1 MRYKSIQSINANRN
15 NMEKIKQLRKIL
27 ENNNLFIKTNPD
39 KLHIFVDDGNV
50 TATAATSLSYE
61 YEYRVNLIIT
71 DYDQP
76 IDYLMVPIIS
86 WMYINQQEFMA
97 NPELRKGAI
106 QFEVEALNNNTSDI
120 SIELKL
126 TERVIVKKGDKGLE
140 YKHFNDEP
148 PIDMRPEWVNEI
160 WPTN

>member
-106 QFEVEALNNNTSDI
+106 QFEVEALNNNTSDV

-140 YKHFNDEP
+140 YKHVNDAP
-148 PIDMRPEWVNEI
+148 PTDMRPDWVNEI
-160 WPTN
+160 

>member
-1 MRYKSIQSINANRN
+1 
-15 NMEKIKQLRKIL
+15 MEKIKQLRKIL

-39 KLHIFVDDGNV
+39 KLHVFVDDGNV

-61 YEYRVNLIIT
+61 YEYNVNLIIT

-97 NPELRKGAI
+97 NPELRNGAI
-106 QFEVEALNNNTSDI
+106 KFEVEALNNKTADI

-140 YKHFNDEP
+140 YKHVNDEP

>member
-106 QFEVEALNNNTSDI
+106 QFEVEALNNNTSDV

-140 YKHFNDEP
+140 YKHVNDAP
-148 PIDMRPEWVNEI
+148 PIDMRPEWVNGI